1 MTKRWTMLPTDEAP
15 TDREWTDAEWVR
27 NQWWIASQRASE
39 AERDVARLEAA
50 LREAREDLAQYR
62 YMEAESLRAAEA
74 IRQSDMLPD
83 WMWPAAKERAWFLG
97 AEAALATLRELMLE
111 AADWINNYH
120 GVHAP
125 DVASCG
131 GCVMERRLRRAA
143 AGEG

>member
-1 MTKRWTMLPTDEAP
+1 MSDSTGTPVPRVDL
-15 TDREWTDAEWVR
+15 AEVR
-27 NQWWIASQRASE
+27 LETIIALTA
-39 AERDVARLEAA
+39 DVARLEAA

-125 DVASCG
+125 DLASCG